1 MPLISNV
8 DPQKTHSTMTL
19 KASLDVFLERNRI
32 DRADWTKS
40 AIDWE
45 LLQAIA
51 ADHES
56 QLDRLRDSAELFAR
70 VIQRFPAVHSVRWR
84 VKDTEHL
91 LEKIV
96 RKRSEGQE
104 KYLNIDVE
112 NYFKVVTDL
121 VGLRALHLFKDD
133 CFTIF
138 KDLKDTWTA
147 SEAPTAYI
155 REGDPQ
161 DLTNRFRDHGLE
173 VKEHPAGYRSVHY
186 VCSTQ
191 PLKREV
197 FAEIQVRTI
206 FEEGWSE
213 IDHRVR
219 YPNFSTNQQVAYFL
233 TIFNRLAG
241 SADEMGTFVR
251 GLTDSLEEFDSKLT
265 TANQQKVEAL
275 SALEN
280 MLVDLEALKKQ
291 DANANKIIAT
301 LQQEVEKLKKI
312 TSSNGI
318 FSDSPPNTLA
328 PFVGVFPEGIV
339 GLLSRNPAV
348 AKSIKMGSTPSAF
361 DSINKVR
368 EDSAQA
374 THVRN
379 NKDKK

>member
-1 MPLISNV
+1 
-8 DPQKTHSTMTL
+8 MTL
-19 KASLDVFLERNRI
+19 KASLDAFLERNRI
-32 DRADWTKS
+32 DPAVWAQS

-104 KYLNIDVE
+104 KYLNIDVG
-112 NYFKVVTDL
+112 NYFEAVTDL

-133 CFTIF
+133 CFTIYE
-138 KDLKDTWTA
+138 DLKENWTA
-147 SEAPTAYI
+147 SEATAYI

-161 DLTNRFRDHGLE
+161 DLTIRFRDQGLA

-186 VCSTQ
+186 VFSTQ
-191 PLKREV
+191 PLQRKV
-197 FAEIQVRTI
+197 FAEIQVRTL

-219 YPNFSTNQQVAYFL
+219 YPNFSHNQQVAYFL

-241 SADEMGTFVR
+241 SADEMGTFVQ
-251 GLTDSLEEFDSKLT
+251 GLTDALEEFDSKLT

-275 SALEN
+275 ATLEK
-280 MLVDLEALKKQ
+280 MYGDLESMKRK

-301 LQQEVEKLKKI
+301 LQQEVEKLKNI

-318 FSDSPPNTLA
+318 FSNSPPNTLA
-328 PFVGVFPEGIV
+328 PSVGVDHKGIIA
-339 GLLSRNPAV
+339 LLSRNPAV
-348 AKSIKMGSTPSAF
+348 AKSLKLGSTPSAF
-361 DSINKVR
+361 DALNKVR
-368 EDSAQA
+368 EDSGSGDARAKPQGKELRL
-374 THVRN
+374 TVRSSGPRSG
-379 NKDKK
+379 